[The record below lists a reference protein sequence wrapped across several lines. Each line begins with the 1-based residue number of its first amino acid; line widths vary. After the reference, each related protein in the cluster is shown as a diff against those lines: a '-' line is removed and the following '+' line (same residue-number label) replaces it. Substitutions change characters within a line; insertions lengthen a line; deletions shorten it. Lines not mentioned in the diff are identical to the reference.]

1 MVSSRAQEVAEILWE
16 LKRADKLA
24 THTAIAGRAGFS
36 AGSNGRI
43 MQTTLRTVRR
53 DWPHL
58 EWWRVVQDDGTLKK
72 GCEQEGKLREKG
84 IDLEDAG
91 GKDKD
96 ALVIKEFTQY
106 LMTWE
111 EQAQEASSTNA

>member
-58 EWWRVVQDDGTLKK
+58 DWWRAVQDDGTLKK
-72 GCEQEGKLREKG
+72 GCEQESKLREKG
-84 IDLEDAG
+84 IDLEDGNA
-91 GKDKD
+91 KD
-96 ALVIKEFTQY
+96 ALIIKEFTQY

-111 EQAQEASSTNA
+111 EQQQEAAANA